1 MQPDEASHDG
11 TSIDGDT
18 ADWTTGRAR
27 VLVSTC
33 TSCGQRWYL
42 RRARCPRCG
51 GGYRLTGSSGL
62 GTVVGSTC
70 VARPNAAPSGV
81 APSGIALVE
90 LVEGIRVLGRCAPG
104 LQPGTRA
111 VLRFRAEPGDETPV
125 PYFEEQS
132 R

>member
-1 MQPDEASHDG
+1 MQPDEDSHEDSHEDTG
-11 TSIDGDT
+11 VDGDT

-33 TSCGQRWYL
+33 TSCGPRWYL
-42 RRARCPRCG
+42 RRERCPRCG
-51 GGYRLTGSSGL
+51 GGYRLTGTSGL

-70 VARPNAAPSGV
+70 VARSG
-81 APSGIALVE
+81 ASPAGIALVE